1 MNLLNEKI
9 VKLLIKKRL
18 TISLAE
24 SCTGGLLSKNITSVS
39 GSSKVFS
46 LGLIVYSNQSKIKI
60 LKIPKKIIKK
70 YGAVS
75 EEVCLLML
83 KNLNEISKTN
93 ISVSITGIA
102 GPSGGTKKKPVGLIF
117 LGIKKD
123 NKFKIKKFVFKDKG
137 REYIQKIAVKKSL
150 ELILGLIK

>member
-1 MNLLNEKI
+1 M
-9 VKLLIKKRL
+9 IKKRL

-123 NKFKIKKFVFKDKG
+123 NKFKIKKFVFKNKG
-137 REYIQKIAVKKSL
+137 REYIQKITVKKSL